1 MSLKIMEFLSFMVT
15 FVVLRLSLCRT
26 TLASLATIRPSEFMR
41 DNTTLV
47 STEGLFELGF
57 FSPGSS
63 KNHYLGIWYKNIS
76 VQTVVWVANRC
87 EPINDSSG
95 SLTIDDTGNLVLY
108 GQNKMVVWST
118 NSTKQ
123 AREPLVQLLD
133 NGNLVLRDEKDEN
146 TENYLWESFD
156 YPTDMNLP
164 GSKFGWDLRRGLN
177 RRLSAW
183 KSWDDPCDGDLTYGI
198 ELDERHHT
206 YPQLIIRKGSAKF
219 YRIGSWNGIRFSGY
233 PEVKRENT
241 IFDYGFVYNDD
252 EVYYVY
258 DLKGKSVISKM
269 VMNETSVITR
279 GVLNQTKRVG
289 EVLVWIESKKIW
301 ETNSSVPKD
310 ECDVY
315 GICGANSVCV
325 ITNNPVC
332 QCLKSFKPKNQ
343 ENWKER
349 SWSEGCV
356 RNNPLNCHDKEK
368 DGFIRFSNLKV
379 PDTEYTWVNKSMDL
393 EECRVKCLSNCS
405 CMAYTNLDIREKGSG
420 CVLWFGDL
428 FDIREYQLG
437 GQDIYIRM
445 LASEIVNHEKAR
457 TDRKV
462 KVERALIITAI
473 IVGLVGGMFLV
484 GFYIRRRIYSYE
496 TNESQNDDLE
506 LPLFDLHTIDTAT
519 NYFSENNKLG
529 EGGFGP
535 VYKGTLEGG
544 QEIAVKRLS
553 MSSGQGVD
561 EFKNEIKLIAKL
573 QHRNLVKIFGYCID
587 REMKLLIYE
596 YMSNKSLDYFI
607 FDERK
612 HNLLEWPTRFQ
623 IVCGIAKG
631 LLYLHH
637 DSRLRIIHR
646 DLKASNILL
655 DEDMNPKIS
664 DFGLARSFGGEQIE
678 GNTNKIVGTYGYL
691 APEYASNGLF
701 STKSDV
707 FSFGTLMLEIVSGKK
722 SRGLYD
728 EDSIL
733 NLTGLAWTLMKE
745 GNAFMFIDKCLL
757 RDPNDNME
765 EALRCI
771 HIGLLCVQQK
781 PIDRPNMSSV
791 ILMLS
796 GEKVLPQPKPPAYF
810 TNTDLWEGYHSPFSK
825 TPSCNTSITAVEA
838 R

>member
-1 MSLKIMEFLSFMVT
+1 MSLKIMEFLSFMVA
-15 FVVLRLSLCRT
+15 FVVLRLSLSRT

-87 EPINDSSG
+87 EPISDSSG

-108 GQNKMVVWST
+108 GQNKRVVWST

-156 YPTDMNLP
+156 YLTDTNLP
-164 GSKFGWDLRRGLN
+164 GSKFGWDLRRGLE

-198 ELDERHHT
+198 ELDEQHHT

-219 YRIGSWNGIRFSGY
+219 CRVGSWNGVSFSGH
-233 PEVKRENT
+233 PNARRADSL
-241 IFDYGFVYNDD
+241 FDYGFVYNDD

-258 DLKGKSVISKM
+258 DLKGKSVISKLVKNEKSVISRV
-269 VMNETSVITR
+269 VMNQTRSV
-279 GVLNQTKRVG
+279 LQL
-289 EVLVWIESKKIW
+289 LVWIESKKIW

-325 ITNNPVC
+325 TTNNPVC
-332 QCLKSFKPKNQ
+332 QCLKRFKPHNQ
-343 ENWKER
+343 ENWKEM

-356 RNNPLNCHDKEK
+356 RNNPLSCHDKEK

-428 FDIREYQLG
+428 FDIREFQLG
-437 GQDIYIRM
+437 GQDLYIRM
-445 LASEIVNHEKAR
+445 SASEIVR

-484 GFYIRRRIYSYE
+484 GFYIRRRRYSYDKTQDE
-496 TNESQNDDLE
+496 DLE
-506 LPLFDLHTIDTAT
+506 LPLFDMHTISTAT
-519 NYFSENNKLG
+519 NNFSENNKLG

-535 VYKGTLEGG
+535 VYKGSLEEG

-553 MSSGQGVD
+553 MCSGQGVD

-573 QHRNLVKIFGYCID
+573 QHRNLVKIFGYCIH
-587 REMKLLIYE
+587 REDKLLIYE
-596 YMSNKSLDYFI
+596 YMPNKSLDYFI
-607 FDERK
+607 FDERQSR
-612 HNLLEWPTRFQ
+612 LILWPKRFE
-623 IVCGIAKG
+623 IICGIAKG
-631 LLYLHH
+631 ILYLHH

-646 DLKASNILL
+646 DLKASNVLL
-655 DEDMNPKIS
+655 DEAMIPKIS
-664 DFGLARSFGGEQIE
+664 DFGLARTFGGDQIE
-678 GNTNKIVGTYGYL
+678 GNTNKVVGTYGYM
-691 APEYASNGLF
+691 APEYAFNGLF
-701 STKSDV
+701 SIKSDV
-707 FSFGTLMLEIVSGKK
+707 FSFGILMIEIVSGKK
-722 SRGLYD
+722 GRGFYD
-728 EDSIL
+728 ENSSL
-733 NLTGLAWTLMKE
+733 NLIGLAWTLMKE
-745 GNAFMFIDKCLL
+745 GNAFKLVDKCLL
-757 RDPNDNME
+757 EDPYNNME

-771 HIGLLCVQQK
+771 HIGLLCVQQNS
-781 PIDRPNMSSV
+781 IDRPNMSSV

-796 GEKVLPQPKPPAYF
+796 GERVLPQPKPPAYF
-810 TNTDLWEGYHSPFSK
+810 ADTDLWKGDHSL
-825 TPSCNTSITAVEA
+825 SCNTCITDVEP

>member
-47 STEGLFELGF
+47 SREGLFELGF

-87 EPINDSSG
+87 EPINDSSA
-95 SLTIDDTGNLVLY
+95 SLTMDGTGNLVLY
-108 GQNKMVVWST
+108 GQNKRVVWST

-156 YPTDMNLP
+156 YPTDTVLP

-177 RRLSAW
+177 RHLSAW
-183 KSWDDPCDGDLTYGI
+183 KSWDDPCDGDLTYGM

-206 YPQLIIRKGSAKF
+206 YPQLIMRKGSAKF
-219 YRIGSWNGIRFSGY
+219 FRAGSWNGISFSGH
-233 PEVKRENT
+233 PNGRRENAL
-241 IFDYGFVYNDD
+241 FEYGFVYNDD

-269 VMNETSVITR
+269 VMNETVA
-279 GVLNQTKRVG
+279 

-310 ECDVY
+310 ECDAY

-325 ITNNPVC
+325 TTNNPVC
-332 QCLKSFKPKNQ
+332 QCLKRFKPQNQ
-343 ENWKER
+343 ENWKEMT
-349 SWSEGCV
+349 WSEGCV
-356 RNNPLNCHDKEK
+356 RSNPLSCHDKEK
-368 DGFIRFSNLKV
+368 DGFIRFSGLKV

-428 FDIREYQLG
+428 FDIREFQLG
-437 GQDIYIRM
+437 GQDLYIRM
-445 LASEIVNHEKAR
+445 SASEIVNHEKAG

-462 KVERALIITAI
+462 MVERAMIITAI
-473 IVGLVGGMFLV
+473 IVALVGGCYLV
-484 GFYIRRRIYSYE
+484 GFYIRRRRYSYDKTQDE
-496 TNESQNDDLE
+496 DLE
-506 LPLFDLHTIDTAT
+506 LPLFDMHTISTAT
-519 NYFSENNKLG
+519 NNFSENNKLG

-535 VYKGTLEGG
+535 VYKGLLGEG

-553 MSSGQGVD
+553 MCSGQGVN

-573 QHRNLVKIFGYCID
+573 QQRNLVKIFGYCIH
-587 REMKLLIYE
+587 REDKLLIYE
-596 YMSNKSLDYFI
+596 YMPNKSLDYFI
-607 FDERK
+607 FDERQSR
-612 HNLLEWPTRFQ
+612 LILWPKRFE
-623 IVCGIAKG
+623 IICGIAKG

-646 DLKASNILL
+646 DLKASNVLL
-655 DEDMNPKIS
+655 DEAMIPKIS
-664 DFGLARSFGGEQIE
+664 DFGLARTFGGDQIE
-678 GNTNKIVGTYGYL
+678 GNTNKVVGTYGYM
-691 APEYASNGLF
+691 APEYAFNGLF
-701 STKSDV
+701 SIKSDV
-707 FSFGTLMLEIVSGKK
+707 FSFGILMLEIVSGKK
-722 SRGLYD
+722 GRGLYD
-728 EDSIL
+728 ENSSL
-733 NLTGLAWTLMKE
+733 NLVGLAWTLMKE
-745 GNAFMFIDKCLL
+745 GNAFKLVDKCLL
-757 RDPNDNME
+757 EDPHNNME

-771 HIGLLCVQQK
+771 HIGLLCVQQNS
-781 PIDRPNMSSV
+781 IDRPNMSSV

-796 GEKVLPQPKPPAYF
+796 GERVLPQPKPPAYF
-810 TNTDLWEGYHSPFSK
+810 ADTDLWRGDHYASGK
-825 TPSCNTSITAVEA
+825 TLSCNTCITEVEP